1 MLQEMHEGPAVRKH
15 LHQHQR
21 QMQAAARLRLLGSRL
36 VARKVGIGDQIWGLL
51 LVLLGVGLVVGG
63 IGTVLYQ
70 CGLWVRDGYWT
81 AIDLRDLTSGPPI
94 HGKWVGLEKILRWFG
109 EQSAG
114 LAGIVIGTVV
124 AIVGSNTMEGR

>member
-1 MLQEMHEGPAVRKH
+1 
-15 LHQHQR
+15 
-21 QMQAAARLRLLGSRL
+21 MQAAARLRLLGSRL